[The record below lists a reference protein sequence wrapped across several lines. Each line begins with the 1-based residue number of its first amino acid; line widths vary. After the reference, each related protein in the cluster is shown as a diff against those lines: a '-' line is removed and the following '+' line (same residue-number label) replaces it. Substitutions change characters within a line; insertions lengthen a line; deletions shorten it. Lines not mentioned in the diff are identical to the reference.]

1 MFCFCTVTISL
12 CEFFYC
18 SILFVVV
25 KVRVIKYREI
35 ILRVFFNLRVN
46 FVDARTSILVFK
58 FQGK

>member
-35 ILRVFFNLRVN
+35 VLRVFLNLRVN